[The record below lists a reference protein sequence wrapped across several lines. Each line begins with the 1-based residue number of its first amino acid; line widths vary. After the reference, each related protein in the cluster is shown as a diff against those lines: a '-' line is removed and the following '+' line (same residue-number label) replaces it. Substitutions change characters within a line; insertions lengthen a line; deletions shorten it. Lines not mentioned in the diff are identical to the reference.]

1 MANIECNIYSN
12 NSILGGSIRM
22 SYQSD
27 SYIKSKIK
35 VVDAQSLSIL
45 QQCFKNKEYVQLII
59 KDNNEQKKYVA
70 DCLVIAISSRD
81 YHPFS
86 KYPVLFRAETIREI

>member
-12 NSILGGSIRM
+12 KNILGGSMRM
-22 SYQSD
+22 NYQGN

-45 QQCFKNKEYVQLII
+45 QHCSATKEYVQLII
-59 KDNNEQKKYVA
+59 KDKDKQKKYVA
-70 DCLVIAISSRD
+70 DCSVIDISTKD
-81 YHPFS
+81 YNPLD
-86 KYPVLFRAETIREI
+86 KYPVLFGVETIREV